1 MENSKKKKVL
11 QKVLCVGL
19 SVFMLG
25 AYAGTAIP
33 QYTNTGI
40 VAEAA
45 NSEADFY
52 TTENSDGT
60 IAIIGYKGTSS
71 DVVIPSYIYGQKVVQ
86 VDALSNSKK
95 DNKDFI
101 TSITFPS
108 TVTTIGK
115 FDGYTKIKSIVF
127 PDTIT
132 KISVGAFHNCTSLTS
147 VTLPKKMPNLSDGSY
162 YYGYGIFLGCT
173 ALKSVTI
180 PSGWTEIPAA
190 MFSDC
195 KNLTTVNIPNTVTKI
210 NGAFSGCTSLKS
222 ITIPNSV
229 TELGTFGDC
238 TSLTDINIPY
248 GVKCLESLVFQN
260 CTSLKE
266 ITIPSSVTEING
278 EAFSNC
284 TSLKEINIPSSVT
297 TIGHLAFYRCSNLQK
312 IVIPESVTTIDSA
325 AIWACPNLTI
335 YGVKNSYAHK
345 YANNHDIPFKTM
357 EVQPSS
363 VALNKTSMS
372 LGVGE
377 TYQLTA
383 TVSPSN
389 AGNKTVAWRTSN
401 SKILTVTSNGLVTA
415 KGTGVAWI
423 TAKTSNGIEKSCKIT
438 VKNPPS
444 KITLTKGIL
453 TLGVGESFTIG
464 SNLNDGAAA
473 AKRTYRTSN
482 SSIVK
487 MTRTDWV
494 GEFVAVKPGVAY
506 VTVRTYN
513 GKESTC
519 KVTVKPAP
527 TSVKLNK
534 TNITLKVG
542 QSASVSAII
551 PDNTGCAKRT
561 FSSSNSS
568 IVKMTKTEW
577 TGNFTAVKPGTAYV
591 TVKTYNGKTA
601 TCKVTVTR

>member
-147 VTLPKKMPNLSDGSY
+147 VTLPKKMPNPSDGSY

-180 PSGWTEIPAA
+180 PSGWTEIPES
-190 MFSDC
+190 MFSGC
-195 KNLTTVNIPNTVTKI
+195 ENLTTVNIPNTVTKI
-210 NGAFSGCTSLKS
+210 NNDAFSYCTSLKS

-229 TELGTFGDC
+229 KEFGSSVFFGC
-238 TSLTDINIPY
+238 TSLTDVNIPY
-248 GVKCLESLVFQN
+248 GVKNLNWWIFDN

-266 ITIPSSVTEING
+266 ITIPSSVTSISY
-278 EAFSNC
+278 EAFAGC
-284 TSLKEINIPSSVT
+284 T
-297 TIGHLAFYRCSNLQK
+297 NLQK
-312 IVIPESVTTIDSA
+312 IVIPESVT
-325 AIWACPNLTI
+325 AIGSYAFENCSNLTI
-335 YGVKNSYAHK
+335 YGVKNSYVHK
-345 YANNHDIPFKTM
+345 YANNNDIPFKTM

>member
-1 MENSKKKKVL
+1 MENTKKKKVL

-33 QYTNTGI
+33 QYTHTGI
-40 VAEAA
+40 VAKAA

-52 TTENSDGT
+52 TEENYDGT
-60 IAIIGYKGTSS
+60 IKIVGYKGTSS
-71 DVVIPSYIYGQKVVQ
+71 NVVIPSYIYGQKVVR
-86 VDALSNSKK
+86 VDGLSNSKK

-101 TSITFPS
+101 TSVTFPS
-108 TVTTIGK
+108 TVTTIGSLA
-115 FDGYTKIKSIVF
+115 FYGYTKIKSVVIPNTVT
-127 PDTIT
+127 TIYNN
-132 KISVGAFHNCTSLTS
+132 AFAYCTSLTS
-147 VTLPKKMPNLSDGSY
+147 ITLPKDIANLSTNY
-162 YYGYGIFLGCT
+162 QLFQGCT
-173 ALKSVTI
+173 DLKSVTI
-180 PSGWTEIPAA
+180 PSGWTEIPYG
-190 MFSDC
+190 MFSGC

-210 NGAFSGCTSLKS
+210 DIDAFSGCTSLKS
-222 ITIPNSV
+222 IAIPNSV
-229 TELGTFGDC
+229 KEFGNYVFSGC
-238 TSLTDINIPY
+238 TSLTNISIPY
-248 GVKCLESLVFQN
+248 KVEKIRYAMFNS

-266 ITIPSSVTEING
+266 ITIPSSVTEIDYN
-278 EAFSNC
+278 AFGN
-284 TSLKEINIPSSVT
+284 
-297 TIGHLAFYRCSNLQK
+297 CSNLQK
-312 IVIPESVTTIDSA
+312 IVIPESVTTIGYDA
-325 AIWACPNLTI
+325 FYNCRNLTI
-335 YGVKNSYAHK
+335 YGVKNSYANK
-345 YANNHDIPFKTM
+345 YANNNNIPFKLISEISP

-377 TYQLTA
+377 TYQLAA

-389 AGNKTVAWRTSN
+389 ASNKTVTWRTSN

-415 KGTGVAWI
+415 KGTGIAWI

-453 TLGVGESFTIG
+453 TLGVGESFTVG

-494 GEFVAVKPGVAY
+494 GDFVGVKPGIAY

-513 GKESTC
+513 GKESAC

-542 QSASVSAII
+542 QSASVNAII

-561 FSSSNSS
+561 FSSSDSS
-568 IVKMTKTEW
+568 IVKMTKTDW
-577 TGNFTAVKPGTAYV
+577 TGNFTAVKPGIAYV

-601 TCKVTVTR
+601 TCKVTVTK